1 MEERNGIIYTAHSEG
16 IYKRRNKLNRTLT
29 SKNLMNRA
37 SKRIRRNKRLIF
49 DN

>member
-29 SKNLMNRA
+29 SKNLRTEPLNVLEEI
-37 SKRIRRNKRLIF
+37 K
-49 DN
+49 D